1 MNERTDMSDMHD
13 NGRDG
18 LTDEQRAR
26 GTAAL
31 AEAAARD
38 DERERQSEQ
47 NSGRERDEMTT
58 REGGLEREGAEAPRN
73 ASAPR
78 EASADPA
85 STPLFTDDASD
96 DYRSR
101 WNDVQSRFV
110 DDPQDAVKEADALVA
125 DLMKDLA
132 RSFAD
137 ERSGLEGQWSRG
149 DDVSTEDLRV
159 ALQRY
164 RSFFGRLLSI

>member
-1 MNERTDMSDMHD
+1 MNDRTDDREEQYGM
-13 NGRDG
+13 
-18 LTDEQRAR
+18 TEEQRVA

-38 DERERQSEQ
+38 EQ
-47 NSGRERDEMTT
+47 NGRNAEQNGRDAEQQ
-58 REGGLEREGAEAPRN
+58 REAETPGANAPRST
-73 ASAPR
+73 ADEQSSAP
-78 EASADPA
+78 
-85 STPLFTDDASD
+85 LFADDASD

-101 WNDVQSRFV
+101 WSDVQSRFV
-110 DDPQDAVKEADALVA
+110 DDPREAVKEADGLVA

-137 ERSGLEGQWSRG
+137 ERSQLEGQWSRG

-164 RSFFGRLLSI
+164 RSFFSRLLSI

>member
-1 MNERTDMSDMHD
+1 MNERTDPRGDTRD
-13 NGRDG
+13 NGHDG

-38 DERERQSEQ
+38 DGNERVGTTGQERRPDMARSETPRTAAGEQS
-47 NSGRERDEMTT
+47 R
-58 REGGLEREGAEAPRN
+58 
-73 ASAPR
+73 
-78 EASADPA
+78 
-85 STPLFTDDASD
+85 TPLFGDEASD

-101 WNDVQSRFV
+101 WSDVQSRFV
-110 DDPQDAVKEADALVA
+110 DDPRDAVKEADALVA

-137 ERSGLEGQWSRG
+137 ERSRLEGQWSRG

-164 RSFFGRLLSI
+164 RSFFGRLLSV

>member
-1 MNERTDMSDMHD
+1 MNERTDARDD
-13 NGRDG
+13 GRG
-18 LTDEQRAR
+18 GMTEEERAR

-38 DERERQSEQ
+38 DV
-47 NSGRERDEMTT
+47 ND
-58 REGGLEREGAEAPRN
+58 REGMRTQERPEAARQD
-73 ASAPR
+73 ASL
-78 EASADPA
+78 SAGGEQSRA
-85 STPLFTDDASD
+85 PLFSHDATD

-110 DDPQDAVKEADALVA
+110 DDPRHAVQEADALVA

-132 RSFAD
+132 QSFAR

>member
-1 MNERTDMSDMHD
+1 MNERYDPND
-13 NGRDG
+13 NGHDG
-18 LTDEQRAR
+18 MTDEQRAS

-38 DERERQSEQ
+38 DADDEER
-47 NSGRERDEMTT
+47 
-58 REGGLEREGAEAPRN
+58 EAPRN
-73 ASAPR
+73 ETRTDAPR
-78 EASADPA
+78 MGGEQSG
-85 STPLFTDDASD
+85 TPLFTDEASD

-110 DDPQDAVKEADALVA
+110 DDPRDAVKEADSLVA

-132 RSFAD
+132 KSFAD
-137 ERSGLEGQWSRG
+137 ERSNLENQWSRG
-149 DDVSTEDLRV
+149 DDASTEDLRV